1 MKAMTRTVTT
11 GVVLMAL
18 CGSAWAQ
25 STVVNP
31 PKSVPSKPL
40 PGKAPSKDAIQP
52 PSLQPVPSESDG
64 GLLFADPT
72 IQFEKLEFDF
82 GKIFDDQPVDAEFKF
97 TNTGGGAL
105 VITNVQTSCGCTT
118 PDWDR
123 QRKQYNAGESGV
135 IKARFDPAHKNGMQ
149 TKTVTVT
156 TNDRS
161 NPTVVLNIK
170 TNITPMVVMEPT
182 YQAFEPVQKGGASSK
197 IIKVTGRKEGF
208 AVTEVLVSPP
218 EVFTARVIGSKKV
231 EVNGEMLPQSEIE
244 VSMKAGAPVGRWSA
258 TMQVQTNEKQA
269 KPMPLGLS
277 GEVLGDLTVTPNQ
290 AMLGVVVPGADFSSE
305 VKVTRKD
312 GKPWLLKGTDL
323 RSINA
328 DPNKPEIS
336 IATTRSENGDT
347 QTFKLTGKA
356 PNQPGYRF
364 TGELVLSTDIP
375 GEETVRVRVMLT
387 VRPNAAGSPGAP
399 NATGSPAAPG
409 LKVPGKPVDGVSPGK
424 QPAAKPAGT
433 PAGGV
438 PGAGPGTTP
447 AASPK

>member
-1 MKAMTRTVTT
+1 MKKMARTMVS
-11 GVVLMAL
+11 GLAL
-18 CGSAWAQ
+18 VAVCGMGLAQ
-25 STVVNP
+25 PGVNP
-31 PKSVPSKPL
+31 PKTVPSKAL
-40 PGKAPSKDAIQP
+40 PGKVPSKDAVQP
-52 PSLQPVPSESDG
+52 PTLQPVPSESDG

-82 GKIFDDQPVDAEFKF
+82 GKIFDDQAVEAEFKF

-135 IKARFDPAHKNGMQ
+135 IKARFDPAHKSGMQ
-149 TKTVTVT
+149 TKTVTVM

-161 NPTVVLNIK
+161 NPSVVLNIK

-182 YQAFEPVQKGGASSK
+182 YQAFEPIQKGGTSSK

-208 AVTEVLVSPP
+208 ALKEVTVSPP
-218 EVFTARVIGSKKV
+218 EVFAARVLGSKKV
-231 EVNGEMLPQSEIE
+231 EINGEMLPQTEIE
-244 VSMKAGAPVGRWSA
+244 VTMKAGSPVGRWSA
-258 TMQVQTNEKQA
+258 TMQVQTNDEKA

-290 AMLGVVVPGADFSSE
+290 AMLGVVAPGADFASE

-312 GKPWLLKGTDL
+312 GKPWLLKGSEL

-336 IATTRSENGDT
+336 IATTRSESGDT

-356 PNQPGYRF
+356 PTQPGYRF
-364 TGELVLSTDIP
+364 TGELVVSTDIP

-387 VRPNAAGSPGAP
+387 VRPNAAGSPGA
-399 NATGSPAAPG
+399 
-409 LKVPGKPVDGVSPGK
+409 
-424 QPAAKPAGT
+424 AGT
-433 PAGGV
+433 PGLGSTPGTKAPGIQPTEKKEPVKPTGTPAAGV
-438 PGAGPGTTP
+438 PGAGPGATP